1 MKTKHILYPL
11 TLMIVII
18 LPVIRYYITTPW
30 VNSCV
35 LDYVNELENSNFSGY
50 LYNINGMR
58 HIEPK
63 NSPLAPSLKEY
74 QVGVANGCI
83 MASDNLYIDLTNTFY
98 CTITYLIKKAPIH
111 ESMKEPF
118 WVYEW
123 NDINK
128 N

>member
-1 MKTKHILYPL
+1 
-11 TLMIVII
+11 MIVII
-18 LPVIRYYITTPW
+18 LPVVRYYITTPW

-35 LDYVNELENSNFSGY
+35 LDYVAELENSNYSGY

-63 NSPLAPSLKEY
+63 NSPLAPALKEY
-74 QVGVANGCI
+74 QVWVANGCL

-98 CTITYLIKKAPIH
+98 CTITYLIKKAPIR

-118 WVYEW
+118 WVYDG

-128 N
+128 